1 MRQSPGAY
9 RYGRAVGIMTRFVS
23 FPSLSRLGRFAT
35 IDSRVKDVGFWFA
48 LSAPLLTRPIVS
60 SRPNFGF
67 DISAAVLALIL
78 LLVRRQW
85 PIPSLMIGLVAA
97 VGSTVILQ
105 RPTVLLPI
113 TFVLLFTVAVV
124 CDRRI
129 AIAAG
134 LIVLFAVV
142 ICVVTLAARN
152 FLGPLLLAGLA
163 WPTLAVAAGNTVKT
177 RREALIAAED
187 RAAFAEATREDE
199 AQRRV
204 IEERLH
210 IARELHDVIA
220 HKIAVVNVQAGVAS
234 HLLRSKPD
242 DAATALATIRT
253 SAREVLDELAGLLGV
268 LRTTDDEGQSTEPTP
283 TLDDI
288 PALVDSFQRVG
299 LHVTF
304 QTSGKPQPV
313 SDSAAIAAYRTVQE
327 ALTNAHKHGDGNASL
342 RISHEHDDLTIVV
355 SNKVTAKPKTD
366 TPGYGLVGMRER
378 VFAAHGRVNASEQPD
393 GTFLVTVS
401 LPNPRTENQT
411 DMRTEVSP

>member
-1 MRQSPGAY
+1 
-9 RYGRAVGIMTRFVS
+9 MTRFAS
-23 FPSLSRLGRFAT
+23 LPSPTHLRKFGT

-48 LSAPLLTRPIVS
+48 LSGPLLTRPFVS

-67 DISAAVLALIL
+67 DITAAVLALTL

-129 AIAAG
+129 AITAG

-142 ICVVTLAARN
+142 ICVGTLAARN

-163 WPTLAVAAGNTVKT
+163 WPTLAVAAGHAVKT

-242 DAATALATIRT
+242 EAANALAAIRS
-253 SAREVLDELAGLLGV
+253 SAREVLDELSGLLGV
-268 LRTTDDEGQSTEPTP
+268 LRTADEDGTATEPVP
-283 TLDDI
+283 TIEDI
-288 PALVDSFQRVG
+288 PALIDSFSPIG

-304 QTSGKPQPV
+304 QTLGAPKRV
-313 SDSAAIAAYRTVQE
+313 NNATAITAYRSIQE
-327 ALTNAHKHGDGNASL
+327 ALTNAHKHGDGHATVRIDWEQQVLVL
-342 RISHEHDDLTIVV
+342 RVTNRCSSHSQSSSGGFGLT
-355 SNKVTAKPKTD
+355 
-366 TPGYGLVGMRER
+366 GMRER
-378 VFAAHGRVNASEQPD
+378 VLSLGGSMTAAPQLD
-393 GTFLVTVS
+393 GTFQLDIS
-401 LPNPRTENQT
+401 LP
-411 DMRTEVSP
+411 VSRHD

>member
-1 MRQSPGAY
+1 MA
-9 RYGRAVGIMTRFVS
+9 AGIMTRFL
-23 FPSLSRLGRFAT
+23 SLRSTPRLRRFGT

-48 LSAPLLTRPIVS
+48 LSAPLLTRPIIS

-67 DISAAVLALIL
+67 DIAAAVLALIL

-124 CDRRI
+124 FDRRI

-163 WPTLAVAAGNTVKT
+163 WPTLAVAAGNAVKT
-177 RREALIAAED
+177 RREALITAED
-187 RAAFAEATREDE
+187 RAALAKATREDE

-220 HKIAVVNVQAGVAS
+220 HKIAVVSFQAGVAS

-242 DAATALATIRT
+242 DAANALAAIRL
-253 SAREVLDELAGLLGV
+253 SASEVLDELSGLLGV
-268 LRTTDDEGQSTEPTP
+268 LRTADEDGTSTEPVP
-283 TLDDI
+283 TIDDI
-288 PALVDSFQRVG
+288 AALVDSFSPLG

-304 QTSGKPQPV
+304 QTHGAPKRV
-313 SDSAAIAAYRTVQE
+313 TSATAIAAYRAIQE
-327 ALTNAHKHGDGNASL
+327 ALTNAHKYGDGHATVRMSW
-342 RISHEHDDLTIVV
+342 EPQVLTIRVTNRCSSV
-355 SNKVTAKPKTD
+355 SPASS
-366 TPGYGLVGMRER
+366 GRYGLTGMRER
-378 VFAAHGRVNASEQPD
+378 VTSQGGLTLTRFLGHGV
-393 GTFLVTVS
+393 L
-401 LPNPRTENQT
+401 
-411 DMRTEVSP
+411 